1 LNVLHLLHPTAYSLL
16 MLAGIA
22 AGYLC
27 TRVRCT
33 RFGID
38 GEVIDVL
45 VPLSAIAG
53 LAGAAAL
60 GPFVGG
66 GRTILGGLI
75 AGTLAAAAYGKW
87 RGVNLGRLGDAAA
100 PGLMIGEAL
109 GRAGCFTAGCCG
121 GVHGLPVQLIEGAGC
136 LVIAS
141 AVAAMPAPRIG
152 GERFLAMGIGYA
164 TLRIVLEHW
173 RIDAVAAGPLTEGQ
187 WAAAAI
193 AAACAITWAVRR
205 KMFGKAEP
213 LAAA

>member
-1 LNVLHLLHPTAYSLL
+1 MLHLPHPTAYSVL

-27 TRVRCT
+27 TRVRCG
-33 RFGID
+33 RVGID
-38 GEVIDVL
+38 VQVIDVL

-60 GPFVGG
+60 GPLVGG

-75 AGTLAAAAYGKW
+75 AGTLTAAAYGKW
-87 RGVNLGRLGDAAA
+87 RGVKLGVLGDAAA

-121 GVHGLPVQLIEGAGC
+121 GVHGLPVQLIEAAGC

-141 AVAAMPAPRIG
+141 AVTAAPVPRVG

-164 TLRIVLEHW
+164 ALRIVLEHW

-193 AAACAITWAVRR
+193 AAACGVMWVVRR
-205 KMFGKAEP
+205 RMFGKTARF
-213 LAAA
+213 ASV